1 MNFLDVIFKKLN
13 PKEAQIK
20 NISLNE
26 EGRDLIV
33 KLYTETEN
41 ENDIVFRK
49 IFHYE
54 VHLLE

>member
-1 MNFLDVIFKKLN
+1 MNFLDFIFKKLN

-33 KLYTETEN
+33 KLYTEIEN

>member
-1 MNFLDVIFKKLN
+1 MNFLDFIFKKLS

-20 NISLNE
+20 NISLNK

-41 ENDIVFRK
+41 
-49 IFHYE
+49 
-54 VHLLE
+54 